1 MPLLDI
7 PYPGSF
13 TGNVTWLPGGAFR
26 LSLDDWYQ
34 PGEVVLL
41 VEPANRTF
49 RMSPPRPAGDEQ
61 WSVPLPLDELRGV
74 IGAELE
80 RQRAEAPRVESPP
93 PLPARPSG
101 GALAV
106 LLLGFLAL
114 LGLVGAVLAA
124 GWPR

>member
-41 VEPANRTF
+41 VEPASRTF
-49 RMSPPRPAGDEQ
+49 CMSPLRRPGDEQ
-61 WSVPLPLDELRGV
+61 WSDPHPLDDLREV
-74 IGAELE
+74 LGAELE
-80 RQRAEAPRVESPP
+80 RQRAAAPHVQLP

-101 GALAV
+101 GALVVMV
-106 LLLGFLAL
+106 LGALMLLA
-114 LGLVGAVLAA
+114 LVGAVLVAA
-124 GWPR
+124 WPR

>member
-34 PGEVVLL
+34 PGAVVLL
-41 VEPANRTF
+41 VEPAIRTF
-49 RMSPPRPAGDEQ
+49 RMSPLRRPGDEQ
-61 WSVPLPLDELRGV
+61 WSDQLPLDDLREV
-74 IGAELE
+74 LGAELE
-80 RQRAEAPRVESPP
+80 RQRAEAPRVQLP
-93 PLPARPSG
+93 PLPSRPTG

-106 LLLGFLAL
+106 IALGSLML
-114 LGLVGAVLAA
+114 LGLVGAVLVAA
-124 GWPR
+124 WPR